1 MCNRLS
7 EWSVRLFKRQR
18 GKTFDLRYENT
29 RQQAIIASASWF
41 LWVNILFS
49 CVVLLRAYFNQSV
62 EVVLLDGTISLIYL
76 PVLAI
81 MVIAGGILYILFFV
95 PNRQALWLWSMLRIV
110 MVVLSLL
117 WCITLFMLF
126 SSGGRPIIFALASLL
141 LLTSLVSLYF
151 DARIWFCFSVP
162 LEITIIA
169 LCLVY
174 PSYITVTN
182 VLAYLSLTL
191 LVESARRMLN
201 NWFILALRR
210 EQENIDL
217 INRLEIQANCDPLT
231 GLANRRAFQLLLDK
245 TIQRKNAQ
253 QGTFAMIMVDVDKF
267 KNYNDFYGHQA
278 GDDCLVQVASVMEN
292 AVRRYHDMVARF
304 GGEEFIILL
313 PDATEPDALDV
324 ALRIHRLLEE
334 KTLEHQASDVAP
346 LVTISMGIAIW
357 SPGLSP
363 SRLISRADSALYYA
377 KTHGRN
383 QTQLFRSEM
392 QGMVMPDKERKQAN

>member
-1 MCNRLS
+1 M
-7 EWSVRLFKRQR
+7 FKRRR
-18 GKTFDLRYENT
+18 GKAFDLRYENT

-49 CVVLLRAYFNQSV
+49 CVVLLRSYFNQSV
-62 EVVLLDGTISLIYL
+62 EIALLDDTIELLYL
-76 PVLAI
+76 PVLSI
-81 MVIAGGILYILFFV
+81 MVIAGSILYILIFV

-117 WCITLFMLF
+117 WCMTLFMLF
-126 SSGGRPIIFALASLL
+126 GSGGRPIIFALASLL

-162 LEITIIA
+162 LEITIVA
-169 LCLVY
+169 LCFVY

-253 QGTFAMIMVDVDKF
+253 QSAFAMIMIDVDKF

-278 GDDCLVQVASVMEN
+278 GDNCLVQIASVMEN

-313 PDATEPDALDV
+313 PDASETDALDV
-324 ALRIHRLLEE
+324 ALRIQGLLQE
-334 KTLEHQASDVAP
+334 KKLEHQASDVAP
-346 LVTISMGIAIW
+346 RVTISMGIALW
-357 SPGLSP
+357 FPGLSA
-363 SRLISRADSALYYA
+363 SRLISQADSALYYA

-383 QTQLFRSEM
+383 QAQIFRPEM
-392 QGMVMPDKERKQAN
+392 QNIAAPANEGKQAN